1 MVMEASPLLLP
12 CDEEHA
18 ATAATRADAA
28 SAQASFLN
36 LALGELTSLPPRAG
50 EAPLLWSML
59 PLRSFV
65 LVSRGDVLLW
75 EATKFAECGNAVR
88 RIDATSISGPPFTA
102 ARLRLQAILRSC
114 RIILSIFPE
123 IFLDDEG

>member
-1 MVMEASPLLLP
+1 MKYVVPATVDPAHGAASVIDMVMEASPLLLP

-36 LALGELTSLPPRAG
+36 LALGELTTLPPRVG

-59 PLRSFV
+59 SPFAHFV
-65 LVSRGDVLLW
+65 CSG
-75 EATKFAECGNAVR
+75 G
-88 RIDATSISGPPFTA
+88 IATSTDHSTMSND
-102 ARLRLQAILRSC
+102 LL
-114 RIILSIFPE
+114 LS
-123 IFLDDEG
+123 LSYVLMVNAK